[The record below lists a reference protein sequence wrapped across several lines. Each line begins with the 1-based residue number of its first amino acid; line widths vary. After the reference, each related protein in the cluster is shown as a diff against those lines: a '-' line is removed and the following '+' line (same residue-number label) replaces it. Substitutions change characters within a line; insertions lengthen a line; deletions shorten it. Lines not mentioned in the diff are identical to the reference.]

1 MVRDLSP
8 ADYNPGRITKSDN
21 EFAKKIDFKDVN
33 IRVKAR
39 VIHKMQ
45 TKKFIGISIFGY
57 GNKGKYAICESK
69 KRCEN
74 KHVDLL
80 IIGKGEKEYY
90 VLIKD
95 FNTLMYD
102 YVLHRGRKHFCR

>member
-21 EFAKKIDFKDVN
+21 EFAKKINFKDVN
-33 IRVKAR
+33 IRV
-39 VIHKMQ
+39 
-45 TKKFIGISIFGY
+45 
-57 GNKGKYAICESK
+57 
-69 KRCEN
+69 

>member
-1 MVRDLSP
+1 MMFGQRLTS
-8 ADYNPGRITKSDN
+8 DYNPRRITKSDN

-45 TKKFIGISIFGY
+45 TKKCIGISVFGY
-57 GNKGKYAICESK
+57 ENKEKYPIYVSN

-80 IIGKGEKEYY
+80 MIGKGKKSTMF
-90 VLIKD
+90 L
-95 FNTLMYD
+95 
-102 YVLHRGRKHFCR
+102 